1 MITKRGGAARGQT
14 TANCRSP
21 VGGWRRDT
29 VSPDRPGRLSPP
41 AARPGVRYLPHR
53 GAGLRD
59 DAKPVKAP
67 GPPGRAVAAAA
78 AWRIPDRDRNP
89 YAGANRGCC
98 AEVRRLR
105 QRDHRFSRVTP
116 SWHPG
121 AGVPGHHGPD
131 PGRAGPGEPTIRQG
145 LAYYADAGVRVHGRR
160 GAVRGCGAGGGRRG
174 AGAGGVP
181 RDAVRRGRCRI
192 DQLAEELAHAPVRQ
206 SAWLRRTLAE
216 VADGVRSAAEGDLR
230 SLIRAAGLPAPI
242 FNARLY
248 IGPDLLAVV
257 DAWWPDAGV
266 AVEVDSREWHL
277 LPEDSQR
284 TVRRS
289 RRLSAKGIIM
299 LHVTPHQIRTEVEKI
314 VADIRGALESGR
326 ARPPLAIRTLPAA
339 GLASGQAGGRRG
351 ADTPGGS

>member
-1 MITKRGGAARGQT
+1 MRRADSVLNRYGRVSAITASGCAESQVITVLVPAGQVGQSRAFVRVWPTTRMPEFVFTDGAVRFA
-14 TANCRSP
+14 
-21 VGGWRRDT
+21 D
-29 VSPDRPGRLSPP
+29 
-41 AARPGVRYLPHR
+41 AA
-53 GAGLRD
+53 
-59 DAKPVKAP
+59 
-67 GPPGRAVAAAA
+67 RAVADAA
-78 AWRIPDRDRNP
+78 RELGSFR
-89 YAGANRGCC
+89 
-98 AEVRRLR
+98 EVRA
-105 QRDHRFSRVTP
+105 VT
-116 SWHPG
+116 
-121 AGVPGHHGPD
+121 
-131 PGRAGPGEPTIRQG
+131 
-145 LAYYADAGVRVHGRR
+145 ADAVQ
-160 GAVRGCGAGGGRRG
+160 
-174 AGAGGVP
+174 
-181 RDAVRRGRCRI
+181 RGRCRI

-289 RRLSAKGIIM
+289 RGLSAKGIIM
-299 LHVTPHQIRTEVEKI
+299 LHVTPHQIRTEAEKI

-339 GLASGQAGGRRG
+339 G
-351 ADTPGGS
+351 

>member
-1 MITKRGGAARGQT
+1 MAALLPGVYLAVTGTPTQAQTEVAALRYAGADSVLTGHGRVSRITASG
-14 TANCRSP
+14 CRSH
-21 VGGWRRDT
+21 RLIT
-29 VSPDRPGRLSPP
+29 VLVP
-41 AARPGVRYLPHR
+41 AGQVRESRAFVRVWPTTR
-53 GAGLRD
+53 MPEFVFTDGAVRFA
-59 DAKPVKAP
+59 DAA
-67 GPPGRAVAAAA
+67 RAVADAA
-78 AWRIPDRDRNP
+78 RELGSFR
-89 YAGANRGCC
+89 
-98 AEVRRLR
+98 EVRA
-105 QRDHRFSRVTP
+105 VT
-116 SWHPG
+116 
-121 AGVPGHHGPD
+121 
-131 PGRAGPGEPTIRQG
+131 
-145 LAYYADAGVRVHGRR
+145 ADAVQ
-160 GAVRGCGAGGGRRG
+160 
-174 AGAGGVP
+174 
-181 RDAVRRGRCRI
+181 RGRCRI

-289 RRLSAKGIIM
+289 RGLSAKGIIM
-299 LHVTPHQIRTEVEKI
+299 LHVTPHQIRTEAEKI

-339 GLASGQAGGRRG
+339 GRRGVAERYGGRPAG
-351 ADTPGGS
+351 LSQPGGQLPCCADTPAAGCPPRLDSTQATMS